1 MIACNA
7 PRVAVYDDNGNS
19 FTVPSMNELSEC
31 CRAFKAVGVGTMID
45 STSESDVSL
54 AREALE
60 NFFTACKWLSES
72 QSREPIANEQV
83 MFLRARC
90 ALRCLF
96 TDAARYPTTDRSIME
111 AFEHFA
117 MVAIMIAETAHTKLL
132 RYASATASET
142 E

>member
-1 MIACNA
+1 MSMRTA
-7 PRVAVYDDNGNS
+7 PQITLYDDHGYS
-19 FTVPSMNELSEC
+19 LAVPSMSELSEC
-31 CRAFKAVGVGTMID
+31 CRAFEAVGVNTITD
-45 STSESDVSL
+45 SPSESDISL

-111 AFEHFA
+111 AFEHLA